1 MNSLGG
7 QQQQPTI
14 SVHQQI
20 LSLATSPF
28 GDNPIFKDMKPI
40 GLSEESLKTT
50 NPAAQKALFE
60 SNQYKVSPKVSTP
73 LRVKPIGSVLSK
85 KSLFEGLE
93 EYDSSVEECFTL
105 KTNAKRLVIKPKSST
120 TTTKNNNNNSNN
132 LNNSLPIQTN
142 QLNDGNSTT
151 KNKLN
156 STENFQNIISNSP
169 IISSDGDTSRR
180 VSWLT
185 TNALDKVRQ
194 NQRSI
199 TDSVLETTLS
209 ELVSSDKG
217 GLMKSGGGGG
227 GNNKLPTTQ
236 ECSPNS
242 PGGGFGAH
250 TSGDSQIMNR
260 SCFDESQ
267 HDFSINYEPHPT
279 GIVLRRHG

>member
-7 QQQQPTI
+7 QQQQPSI

-28 GDNPIFKDMKPI
+28 GDNPIFKDLKPI

-73 LRVKPIGSVLSK
+73 LRVKPVGSVLSK

-105 KTNAKRLVIKPKSST
+105 KTNAKRLVIKPKSSS
-120 TTTKNNNNNSNN
+120 NNNNNSNHS
-132 LNNSLPIQTN
+132 LNISLPVQNN
-142 QLNDGNSTT
+142 QSPMTESNAT
-151 KNKLN
+151 KHKLN

-169 IISSDGDTSRR
+169 IISSDADTSRR

-194 NQRSI
+194 NNRPISE
-199 TDSVLETTLS
+199 SVLETTLS
-209 ELVSSDKG
+209 ELVSDKG
-217 GLMKSGGGGG
+217 LTKSG
-227 GNNKLPTTQ
+227 NKLPTTQ
-236 ECSPNS
+236 ETSPS
-242 PGGGFGAH
+242 SLGGFGAH
-250 TSGDSQIMNR
+250 TSGDSATMNR

>member
-50 NPAAQKALFE
+50 NPATQKALFE

-73 LRVKPIGSVLSK
+73 LRVKPVGSVLSK

-120 TTTKNNNNNSNN
+120 NNNNNSNN
-132 LNNSLPIQTN
+132 LNNSLPIQNNQN
-142 QLNDGNSTT
+142 QLNEAT
-151 KNKLN
+151 KQKLN

-194 NQRSI
+194 NQRTISE
-199 TDSVLETTLS
+199 SVLETTLS
-209 ELVSSDKG
+209 ELVSDK
-217 GLMKSGGGGG
+217 GLMKSG
-227 GNNKLPTTQ
+227 NKLPTTQ
-236 ECSPNS
+236 ESSSPNS
-242 PGGGFGAH
+242 PGGFGAH

>member
-28 GDNPIFKDMKPI
+28 GDNPIFKDLKPI

-73 LRVKPIGSVLSK
+73 LRVKPVGSVLSK

-105 KTNAKRLVIKPKSST
+105 KTNAKRLVIKPKSSSNNNT
-120 TTTKNNNNNSNN
+120 NNNNNS
-132 LNNSLPIQTN
+132 LNTSLPVQNN
-142 QLNDGNSTT
+142 QSPMIDAT
-151 KNKLN
+151 KQKLN

-169 IISSDGDTSRR
+169 IISSDADTSRR

-194 NQRSI
+194 NNRPIS
-199 TDSVLETTLS
+199 DSVLETTLS
-209 ELVSSDKG
+209 ELVSEKG
-217 GLMKSGGGGG
+217 LTKSG
-227 GNNKLPTTQ
+227 NKLPTTH
-236 ECSPNS
+236 ETSPSS
-242 PGGGFGAH
+242 PGGFGAH
-250 TSGDSQIMNR
+250 TSGDSASMNR